1 MDEHKGSLL
10 GAGFVISG
18 FPPALISAILGHARA
33 GPTAKDHFRRDAP
46 IRRARDP
53 DLLLRLS
60 LLALR
65 RDQRLQMGC

>member
-18 FPPALISAILGHARA
+18 FPPALISAILGHGRA
-33 GPTAKDHFRRDAP
+33 GPTAKVTFGEMRRSGVH
-46 IRRARDP
+46 DP